1 MEEQKDLDDLK
12 KLMAEQQAKPAS
24 TMAEMEIKATTLQEK
39 LDKKSELSKS
49 NAKAGV
55 KKVALEYKVV
65 ELDLNIKP
73 PPGFKFGE
81 PDEKTTAFPTNKR
94 GFNSAQVKNAFG
106 NASKGGG
113 IQFSAFG
120 QPDPTSKEFE
130 DQAVRQ
136 DMKNEAKKRFSD
148 FEKATLKE
156 LGEDGWTLRST
167 VRGSHDIADSKLL
180 YYFSRPL

>member
-39 LDKKSELSKS
+39 LDKKSELFKS

-73 PPGFKFGE
+73 PPGFKFVE
-81 PDEKTTAFPTNKR
+81 PDEKTTAFPTNTR
-94 GFNSAQVKNAFG
+94 GFNSAQVKNA
-106 NASKGGG
+106 
-113 IQFSAFG
+113 
-120 QPDPTSKEFE
+120 
-130 DQAVRQ
+130 
-136 DMKNEAKKRFSD
+136 
-148 FEKATLKE
+148 
-156 LGEDGWTLRST
+156 LR
-167 VRGSHDIADSKLL
+167 
-180 YYFSRPL
+180 